1 MAKIKNYYYATLN
14 DMRIVTW
21 NKFLFK
27 KEKVFVKIGILKSL
41 YSIQA
46 TYDHLNSKA
55 SMSRMWTSQLL
66 SN

>member
-27 KEKVFVKIGILKSL
+27 KKSFC
-41 YSIQA
+41 
-46 TYDHLNSKA
+46 
-55 SMSRMWTSQLL
+55 
-66 SN
+66 

>member
-1 MAKIKNYYYATLN
+1 MLD
-14 DMRIVTW
+14 DMRTVTW

-27 KEKVFVKIGILKSL
+27 KKKVFDKIGISKSL

-46 TYDHLNSKA
+46 TYDHLHSKA
-55 SMSRMWTSQLL
+55 SMLRMWISQLR